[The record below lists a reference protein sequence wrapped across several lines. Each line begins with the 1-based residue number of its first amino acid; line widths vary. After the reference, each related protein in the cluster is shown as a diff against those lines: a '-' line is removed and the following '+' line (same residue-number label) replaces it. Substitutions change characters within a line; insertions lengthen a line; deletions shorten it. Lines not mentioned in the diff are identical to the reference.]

1 MSAGEKIDKYLEDY
15 EVGRTYELGEFTLTE
30 EEIIEFAEKYDPRPV
45 HIDTEAAQVSQFGSV
60 IASGYHVISM
70 AMRLLVEHFIS
81 DKSGI
86 ASPGLDEIR
95 FHAPTR
101 PGDRLRVRVKVTGVE
116 VSKTKPDRG
125 IVRDLVE
132 LHNQHDELVLSY
144 RSMGMYYRAPE
155 VIAAG

>member
-1 MSAGEKIDKYLEDY
+1 MPVWAY
-15 EVGRTYELGEFTLTE
+15 TL
-30 EEIIEFAEKYDPRPV
+30 AS
-45 HIDTEAAQVSQFGSV
+45 HIDVAKLYKLS
-60 IASGYHVISM
+60 
-70 AMRLLVEHFIS
+70 LVDTRFENINDVDYADVFLF
-81 DKSGI
+81 I

-95 FHAPTR
+95 WHAPTR
-101 PGDRLRVRVKVTGVE
+101 PGDRLRVRVTVTGVE
-116 VSKTKPDRG
+116 VSKSKPDRG